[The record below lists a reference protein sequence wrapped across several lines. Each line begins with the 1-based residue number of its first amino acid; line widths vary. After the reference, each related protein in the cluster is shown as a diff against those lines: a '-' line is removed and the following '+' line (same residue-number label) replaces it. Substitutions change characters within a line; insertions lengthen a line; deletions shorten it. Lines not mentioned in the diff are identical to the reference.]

1 MCFRAFEKRAGLPKR
16 EIFIW
21 GWDMKKKIAAMNVVL
36 LGAFGAFGLWQT
48 FIANDEEREGR
59 LAQVK
64 ISPINNRRQARDE
77 GAATVVSSSLNDIKN
92 LNQATNQLTDFQ
104 IEQQILSINNRLLDT
119 NLIERL
125 HRDEVLPKERENAK
139 AMLQRL
145 VLLDNER
152 SQRNR
157 ADFTAEMERELN
169 IPQEREFF
177 AGR

>member
-1 MCFRAFEKRAGLPKR
+1 MR
-16 EIFIW
+16 
-21 GWDMKKKIAAMNVVL
+21 
-36 LGAFGAFGLWQT
+36 
-48 FIANDEEREGR
+48 
-59 LAQVK
+59 
-64 ISPINNRRQARDE
+64 

-177 AGR
+177 LQAGDPPLNCGISH